1 MKKKRGRAM
10 LPKLIVI
17 EGTNASGKSALS
29 VALAKKFDGEVV
41 SADSRQVYRK
51 MDLGSGKITPEEMDG
66 VPHHLLDVREPGEFF
81 SMADFQ
87 RLAYEAIDGIIAR
100 GKLPIL
106 AGGTGLYVD
115 AVADGY
121 ALSDKAPDPLM
132 REHLETFDTPTL
144 YEMLRARVPDTQID
158 PKNRHRVMRAL
169 EKLDAGDVA
178 EPRKEP
184 RYEVLKFGVTWPRE
198 ILKERIDER
207 LERRLEEGM
216 VEEVR
221 NLLETGTSP
230 EFLVKLGLEYKYL
243 TWYLTG
249 EMSYEQMKEELGNAI
264 KKFAKRQMT
273 WFRRDQRII
282 WLNMGEDPVGQ
293 ASAEIEKFLASS
305 GNGITGKEPTGMD
318 YPVETLLDA
327 KFIRVFDLQYEQGKH
342 YYEATR
348 RRREELVAG
357 MTDGEFAGMIP
368 DAVSCCVIWHEE
380 GTEDR
385 ILLNREY
392 RYPLGRYVVSV
403 PAGLIDPEDR
413 GKAREDAV
421 FAAARR
427 ELREETGIEM
437 TERDTIGMINACLF
451 SSPGLTDESN
461 AMVRIDLYGHEREEL
476 RQDLACGG
484 ERFEGFLMAD
494 RGEAERIMR
503 EDRTSVFTWIGLAA
517 FLMK

>member
-1 MKKKRGRAM
+1 M
-10 LPKLIVI
+10 LEKLIVI

-29 VALAKKFDGEVV
+29 VALAERFGGEVV
-41 SADSRQVYRK
+41 SADSRQVYKK
-51 MDLGSGKITPEEMDG
+51 MDLGSGKITREEMKG
-66 VPHHLLDVREPGEFF
+66 VPHHLLDVRDPGEFF

-87 RLAYEAIDGIIAR
+87 HLAYEAIDGIIAR
-100 GKLPIL
+100 GHLPIL
-106 AGGTGLYVD
+106 TGGTGLYID

-121 ALSDKAPDPLM
+121 TLSDKRPDPLL
-132 REHLETFDTPTL
+132 REHLETFDTPAL
-144 YEMLRARVPDTQID
+144 YEMLRSRVPDTQID

-169 EKLDAGDVA
+169 EKLDAGDLA
-178 EPRKEP
+178 EPGKEP

-207 LERRLEEGM
+207 LERRLKDGM

-221 NLLETGTSP
+221 DLLEAGVSP
-230 EFLVKLGLEYKYL
+230 EFMIRLGLEYKYL

-249 EMSYEQMKEELGNAI
+249 EIGYDRMKEELGNAI

-273 WFRRDQRII
+273 WFRRDERII
-282 WLNMGEDPVGQ
+282 WLNMAEDPVGQ
-293 ASAEIEKFLASS
+293 ASAEIEKFLGA
-305 GNGITGKEPTGMD
+305 GKKYGTGKESEKMD

-327 KFIRVFDLQYEQGKH
+327 KFIRVFDLQYEKGKH

-348 RRREELVAG
+348 RKREELVAG
-357 MTDGEFAGMIP
+357 MSDAEFEGLIP
-368 DAVSCCVIWHEE
+368 DAVSCCVVWHED
-380 GTEDR
+380 GKEDR
-385 ILLNREY
+385 VLLNREY
-392 RYPLGRYVVSV
+392 RYPLGRYVSSV

-413 GKAREDAV
+413 GKEREDAV

-437 TERDTIGMINACLF
+437 TEKDGIRLLNACLF
-451 SSPGLTDESN
+451 SSPGLTDEAN
-461 AMVRIDLYGHEREEL
+461 AMVRIDLYGHDPDEL

-484 ERFEGFLMAD
+484 EKFEGFIMAD
-494 RGEAERIMR
+494 RREAERIMR